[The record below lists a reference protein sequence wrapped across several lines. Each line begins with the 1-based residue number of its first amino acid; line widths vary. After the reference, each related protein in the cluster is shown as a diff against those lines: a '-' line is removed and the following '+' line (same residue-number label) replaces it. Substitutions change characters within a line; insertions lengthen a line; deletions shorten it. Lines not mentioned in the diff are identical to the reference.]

1 MSQRKIL
8 LVDDSETFLLMEQRM
23 LKPQAYQII
32 TAKNGKEGIA
42 KALEAKPDL
51 ILMDV
56 VMPEM
61 DGFTAVKRLREHQTL
76 QATPIIMVT
85 TQSEADSMEMGYQN
99 GCNDYIVK
107 PIDQLE
113 LVAKVQNLLGE

>member
-1 MSQRKIL
+1 MSPRKIL